1 MSIFLF
7 VFCSPHIKRRGSQK
21 HLGTDTQK
29 QHKLMHATPINIYNT
44 HVKGS
49 VFTERREHFF
59 WENSE
64 LHPRALLFV
73 LYPLLFSCPHPFL
86 SLPHL
91 ETILSTKPLSV
102 VLLTF
107 KFSRGIDIFPNVSY
121 LLPFL
126 FPFSSYVWG
135 KNCTQATN
143 YLRLR
148 NLFLIK
154 TLFLTNR
161 ELLLKVPY
169 VHEPHLPA
177 CYVGCDEE
185 VRHHGRQ

>member
-1 MSIFLF
+1 MCLQN
-7 VFCSPHIKRRGSQK
+7 G
-21 HLGTDTQK
+21 G
-29 QHKLMHATPINIYNT
+29 NI
-44 HVKGS
+44 
-49 VFTERREHFF
+49 FF
-59 WENSE
+59 WENNE

-73 LYPLLFSCPHPFL
+73 LYLLLFSCLHPFL

-91 ETILSTKPLSV
+91 KTILSTKPLYV
-102 VLLTF
+102 VLFLTF

-121 LLPFL
+121 LLSFL
-126 FPFSSYVWG
+126 FPFNSYVWG

-154 TLFLTNR
+154 TLFLTNQ
-161 ELLLKVPY
+161 ELLLKLPY
-169 VHEPHLPA
+169 FHEPHLPA

-185 VRHHGRQ
+185 LRQWSTVNTEGHSISSPIQGWAEAG